1 MKRTM
6 VRYKVKPECAAENM
20 RLIEGVFQELRE
32 KALPGVRYATL
43 QSGDGWV
50 THFTTVESDGVNPI
64 TALDSFR
71 TYVGSVRER
80 LAEPPQQTND
90 VTVVGN
96 YRMIGE

>member
-6 VRYKVKPECAAENM
+6 VRYKVKPECEAENT
-20 RLIEGVFQELRE
+20 RLIESVFKELRD

-64 TALDSFR
+64 TTLDSF
-71 TYVGSVRER
+71 TDVRR
-80 LAEPPQQTND
+80 RRAASDCAEPPNRQT
-90 VTVVGN
+90 T
-96 YRMIGE
+96 

>member
-50 THFTTVESDGVNPI
+50 THFTTV
-64 TALDSFR
+64 
-71 TYVGSVRER
+71 
-80 LAEPPQQTND
+80 
-90 VTVVGN
+90 
-96 YRMIGE
+96 